1 MKKLLIGLICSA
13 PLAGAFAMDY
23 DLQTCMFNNGLP
35 MHQKSCESLKK
46 RDAQNAEQARRYNER
61 QAANR
66 LVQDEQRAQAEAK
79 QQEVQREQKLK
90 QAEWKA
96 EKDADHAMGLK
107 AQQEQI
113 QWEKATA
120 KAASD
125 RTAKQKSICGEDY
138 RSPRVGMTLVRA
150 KECVAEFKL
159 KGQINRADGV
169 VSTYMAG
176 QTYLHVMDGQ
186 IVSWGR

>member
-1 MKKLLIGLICSA
+1 MKKLFIGLICSA
-13 PLAGAFAMDY
+13 PFAGAFAVDY
-23 DLQTCMFNNGLP
+23 DLQTCMFNTGSP
-35 MHQKSCESLKK
+35 MHPKSCESLKK
-46 RDAQNAEQARRYNER
+46 RDAQNAEEAKRYNER
-61 QAANR
+61 LAANR
-66 LVQDEQRAQAEAK
+66 LVQDGQRAQAEAR
-79 QQEVQREQKLK
+79 QQEAQRERAAK
-90 QAEWKA
+90 QAEWRIQ
-96 EKDADHAMGLK
+96 KDEQHAMGLK

-125 RTAKQKSICGEDY
+125 RTAKQKSTCGEDY
-138 RSPRVGMTLVRA
+138 RSPRVGMTLTRA
-150 KECVAEFKL
+150 KKCVADFKL

-176 QTYLHVMDGQ
+176 QTYLHVMDDK

>member
-1 MKKLLIGLICSA
+1 MKKLLIGLICSV
-13 PLAGAFAMDY
+13 PFTGAFAVDY
-23 DLQTCMFNNGLP
+23 DLRTCMFSNGLP
-35 MHQKSCESLKK
+35 MHPKSCESLKK
-46 RDAQNAEQARRYNER
+46 RDAQNAEEARRYNER

-66 LVQDEQRAQAEAK
+66 LVQDEQRVQAEAK
-79 QQEVQREQKLK
+79 QQEAQREREAK
-90 QAEWKA
+90 QAEWRA
-96 EKDADHAMGLK
+96 EKDAEHAMGLK

-120 KAASD
+120 KAAAD
-125 RTAKQKSICGEDY
+125 RTAKQKTICGDDY
-138 RSPRVGMTLVRA
+138 RSPRVGMTLARA
-150 KECVAEFKL
+150 KECVADFKL